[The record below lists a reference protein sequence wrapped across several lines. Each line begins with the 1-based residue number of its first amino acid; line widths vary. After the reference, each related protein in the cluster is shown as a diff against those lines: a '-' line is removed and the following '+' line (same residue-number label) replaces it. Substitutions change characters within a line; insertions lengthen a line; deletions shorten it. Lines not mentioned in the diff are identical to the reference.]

1 MHRRWRGRGAPSVPV
16 YVAGLCAILFL
27 ERRLRVQSEDSREG
41 LVIFA
46 GFGMFAV
53 MGALLVAKR
62 PASLIG

>member
-1 MHRRWRGRGAPSVPV
+1 
-16 YVAGLCAILFL
+16 LCAIIFL
-27 ERRLRVQSEDSREG
+27 ERRLRLQGEDSREG
-41 LVIFA
+41 LIIFA